1 MILDTFYNKFSH
13 KYTISY
19 INDKGEK
26 SLLEYKNME
35 YFPTFRYSDNGINE
49 KNHNVYPFKNWDNSP
64 IPVRKANE
72 KEGDTRFN
80 ERTFWFYDIPEHHLK
95 HLISTQKPNIYSF
108 DIEVEVD
115 ESEFPE
121 PSEAKYPILTI
132 SIVDKDLNTIVLGT
146 KKLGSVFS
154 TPNEVEEESEKIK
167 KDIQEYISKS
177 EYYQKSLKTD
187 FEEKI
192 KNNKALGFEYIYFE
206 EEVDMLEYFLKFVQK
221 VPVIVGW
228 NSILFDWQ
236 YIQNRIQKHFA
247 DTILESTGK
256 PLKLS
261 YSSVAFSLKSK
272 RFEDM
277 KGDFVYLKMPAH
289 TLVLDMM
296 DIVGSYDLA
305 VMPQKENLSLDYIA
319 SESPVKLGKIKY
331 DGNLQDLYEQD
342 YTKYVFYNAVDSI
355 LVMLIDKCFRT
366 LDNIYAQASYVTCPI
381 GDAFSKIALSES
393 LFWNYFNMIGPT
405 GNKLPGF
412 EDPKINNT
420 RVVTKLKGTPKE
432 ENLDWINEKLIG
444 AYVKKP
450 VPGLWNWVACCDFAS
465 LYPSTIITCNL
476 SIENYIGKLKSG
488 TFNISK
494 NLSNGKSEGSLVEL
508 SVDAD
513 KIRKIFDSPGGYTYE
528 HWRKHNEHWLKNI
541 ANVRRGDVIE
551 LVKAFKEE
559 VFEISPGTNN
569 DNGIS
574 FKTIEDY
581 SIKTQIV
588 LLKHKYFISVN
599 GVIYKNDKDYA
610 FKIIQKGLKANR
622 GIGKYLKQHLDAQV
636 LVDTYTGDF
645 KEDVKKEVDKFI
657 TELYKGKLPET
668 IQNQLSNLTNNE
680 SLLTFLQKYNKEDAF
695 MTKLMNAVVYYTSY
709 EQACK
714 LLGNSMYGGSSHKAF
729 FWFNMDLAN
738 DITGEARN
746 LIHLMEDFVPK
757 TIKENPNEVAKA
769 YLKAGIKISEESLK
783 NYNIDNKEVTKAGD
797 TDSLYLSHDQVVTAF
812 SESKTLTYKQKSVI
826 TVSLHKDF
834 LDKANNEFMYK
845 YYKSRGVDSIH
856 EFELE
861 TIASRGFWLNV
872 KKRYSQSIAWKDGKF
887 FKQNEQ
893 PIKSKGLELIKASY
907 PTLARKMLK
916 EYVTEILQNETYE
929 SKTELHEG
937 LFRMTNKLREKW
949 LSKGNSKKDIDEICP
964 SSSVNGYTKYI
975 LNDSGKGDFEVASKC
990 PAHVRGLGLYNYL
1003 RNKYNL
1009 KGDPIYGGKCR
1020 VFLTKQTPEFKKG
1033 TPFTFVPKDC
1043 PDWVFGKDSKVPIDK
1058 LRMFEKCV
1066 VDPINRILRPI
1077 GLPEVS
1083 AYGNQGVQLSLF

>member
-35 YFPTFRYSDNGINE
+35 YFPTFRYSDNGTLE
-49 KNHNVYPFKNWDNSP
+49 KNHNVYPYKNWNGSP
-64 IPVRKANE
+64 IPVRKAQE

-95 HLISTQKPNIYSF
+95 HLLSTQKPNIYSF

-132 SIVDKDLNTIVLGT
+132 SIVDQNLNTTVLGT
-146 KKLGSVFS
+146 KKLGSVF
-154 TPNEVEEESEKIK
+154 NRFDENKEESTKIQN
-167 KDIQEYISKS
+167 DIRDYIGKS

-247 DTILESTGK
+247 DTISGGTGK

-405 GNKLPGF
+405 GKKLPGF

-432 ENLDWINEKLIG
+432 ENLDWVNEKLIG

-494 NLSNGKSEGSLVEL
+494 NLSNGKGGGSLVEL
-508 SVDAD
+508 SVDAK
-513 KIRKIFDSPGGYTYE
+513 KIKEIFNSPGGYTYE
-528 HWRKHNEHWLKNI
+528 HWKNHNEQWLRNI
-541 ANVRRGDVIE
+541 VDIRREDVLT

-559 VFEISPGTNN
+559 VFENSK
-569 DNGIS
+569 IS
-574 FKTIEDY
+574 FKTIEEY
-581 SIKTQIV
+581 SIKTQKV

-610 FKIIQKGLKANR
+610 FKIIQKELKANR

-636 LVDTYTGDF
+636 LVDTYTETF
-645 KEDVKKEVDKFI
+645 KEDVKNEIDNFI
-657 TELYKGKLPET
+657 FEIYKGKLPET
-668 IQNQLSNLTNNE
+668 IQSQLPELTNNKN
-680 SLLTFLQKYNKEDAF
+680 LLLFLQKYNKEDAF
-695 MTKLMNAVVYYTSY
+695 MTKLINAVTHYTSY

-746 LIHLMEDFVPK
+746 LIHMMEDFVQNFLYK
-757 TIKENPNEVAKA
+757 NKDKVSDL
-769 YLKAGIKISEESLK
+769 LKVKLK
-783 NYNIDNKEVTKAGD
+783 DFSVTPCKSIYSD
-797 TDSLYLSHDQVVTAF
+797 TDSGYFVYDGFLRSIENY
-812 SESKTLTYKQKSVI
+812 SKLPFENKAKIIVE
-826 TVSLHKDF
+826 LHSKILNQTNEDF
-834 LDKANNEFMYK
+834 MRE
-845 YYKSRGVDSIH
+845 YYNSRGSESIH

-861 TIASRGFWLNV
+861 TVASRGFWLNI

-937 LFRMTNKLREKW
+937 LFRMTNRLRDKW
-949 LSKGNSKKDIDEICP
+949 CSKGNSKKDIDEICP

-975 LNDSGKGDFEVASKC
+975 LDDSGNGDFVVASKC

-1033 TPFTFVPKDC
+1033 TPFTFLPKEC
-1043 PDWVFGKDSKVPIDK
+1043 PDWVFDKNSKVPIDK

-1066 VDPINRILRPI
+1066 IDPINRILRPI

-1083 AYGNQGVQLSLF
+1083 AYENQGVQLSLF

>member
-49 KNHNVYPFKNWDNSP
+49 KNHNVYPFKNWNGSP
-64 IPVRKANE
+64 IPVRKAQE

-95 HLISTQKPNIYSF
+95 HLLSTQKPNIYSF

-132 SIVDKDLNTIVLGT
+132 SIVDQNLNTTVLGT
-146 KKLGSVFS
+146 KKLGSVF
-154 TPNEVEEESEKIK
+154 NRFDENKEESLKIQN
-167 KDIQEYISKS
+167 DIRDYIGKS

-206 EEVDMLEYFLKFVQK
+206 EEIDMLEYFLKFVQK

-277 KGDFVYLKMPAH
+277 KGDFVYLKMPSH

-296 DIVGSYDLA
+296 DVVGSYDLA

-405 GNKLPGF
+405 GKKLPGF

-432 ENLDWINEKLIG
+432 ENLDWVNEKLIG

-494 NLSNGKSEGSLVEL
+494 NLSNGKGGGSLVEL
-508 SVDAD
+508 SVDAK
-513 KIRKIFDSPGGYTYE
+513 KIKEIFNSPEGYTYE
-528 HWRKHNEHWLKNI
+528 HWKNHNEQWLRNI
-541 ANVRRGDVIE
+541 VDIRREDVLT
-551 LVKAFKEE
+551 LVKTFKEE
-559 VFEISPGTNN
+559 VFEISPGTNKN
-569 DNGIS
+569 NNSGVS
-574 FKTIEDY
+574 FNTIEEY
-581 SIKTQIV
+581 SIKTQKV

-610 FKIIQKGLKANR
+610 FKIIQKELKANR

-636 LVDTYTGDF
+636 LVDTYTSEF
-645 KEDVKKEVDKFI
+645 KEDVKNEIDNFI
-657 TELYKGKLPET
+657 FEIYKGKLPET
-668 IQNQLSNLTNNE
+668 IQSQLPELTNNKN
-680 SLLTFLQKYNKEDAF
+680 LLLFLQKYNKEDAF
-695 MTKLMNAVVYYTSY
+695 MTKLINAVTHYTSY

-746 LIHLMEDFVPK
+746 LIHMMENFIPNNIEENYEYIFNKIGVK
-757 TIKENPNEVAKA
+757 LKESFKKGSLTNSVSTI
-769 YLKAGIKISEESLK
+769 YM
-783 NYNIDNKEVTKAGD
+783 D
-797 TDSLYLSHDQVVTAF
+797 TDSAYITYGELLNMVDTKDKC
-812 SESKTLTYKQKSVI
+812 KTLVD
-826 TVSLHKDF
+826 LHTQYLNKTNEDF
-834 LDKANNEFMYK
+834 MTN
-845 YYKSRGVDSIH
+845 YYHTRGVDSIH

-861 TIASRGFWLNV
+861 TVASRGFWLNI

-916 EYVTEILQNETYE
+916 EYVTEILQNETYD

-975 LNDSGKGDFEVASKC
+975 LDDSGKGDFVVALKC

-1020 VFLTKQTPEFKKG
+1020 VFLTKGTSEFKKG
-1033 TPFTFVPKDC
+1033 TPFTFLPKEC
-1043 PDWVFGKDSKVPIDK
+1043 PDWVFESNSKVPIDK

-1066 VDPINRILRPI
+1066 VDPINRILGPI

-1083 AYGNQGVQLSLF
+1083 AYENQGVQLSLF

>member
-35 YFPTFRYSDNGINE
+35 YFPTFRYSDNGTLE
-49 KNHNVYPFKNWDNSP
+49 KNTNVYPFKNWNGSP
-64 IPVRKANE
+64 IPVRKAQE

-95 HLISTQKPNIYSF
+95 HLLSTQKPNIYSF

-132 SIVDKDLNTIVLGT
+132 SIVDQNLNTTVLGT
-146 KKLGSVFS
+146 KKLGSIF
-154 TPNEVEEESEKIK
+154 NRFDENKEESLKIQN
-167 KDIQEYISKS
+167 DIREYIGKS

-206 EEVDMLEYFLKFVQK
+206 EEIDMLEYFLKFVQK

-296 DIVGSYDLA
+296 DVVGSYDLA

-405 GNKLPGF
+405 GKKLPGF

-432 ENLDWINEKLIG
+432 ENLDWVNEKLIG

-494 NLSNGKSEGSLVEL
+494 NLSNGKGGGSLVEL
-508 SVDAD
+508 SVDAK
-513 KIRKIFDSPGGYTYE
+513 KIKEIFNSKNGYTYE
-528 HWRKHNEHWLKNI
+528 HWKNHNEQWLRNI
-541 ANVRRGDVIE
+541 VDIRREDVLT

-559 VFEISPGTNN
+559 VFEISPGTNKN
-569 DNGIS
+569 NNSGVS
-574 FKTIEDY
+574 FNTIEDY
-581 SIKTQIV
+581 SIKTQKV

-610 FKIIQKGLKANR
+610 FKIIQKELKANR

-636 LVDTYTGDF
+636 LVDTYTSEF
-645 KEDVKKEVDKFI
+645 KEDVKKEVDGFI
-657 TELYKGKLPET
+657 IELYKGKLPET
-668 IQNQLSNLTNNE
+668 IQSQLPELTNNKN
-680 SLLTFLQKYNKEDAF
+680 LLLFLQKYNKEDAF
-695 MTKLMNAVVYYTSY
+695 MTKLINAVTHYTSY

-746 LIHLMEDFVPK
+746 LIHMMEDFVPK
-757 TIKENPNEVAKA
+757 AIKENPDKIKHIFEKST
-769 YLKAGIKISEESLK
+769 GIKLM
-783 NYNIDNKEVTKAGD
+783 DLLFDKEKEGLSRICAGD
-797 TDSLYLSHDQVVTAF
+797 TDSS
-812 SESKTLTYKQKSVI
+812 SSLTI
-826 TVSLHKDF
+826 TQLRD
-834 LDKANNEFMYK
+834 NNELKNLTIEQLYNQGDVNMGDTLKGHQSVGFSKGMEVLNYNPITK
-845 YYKSRGVDSIH
+845 QLYY
-856 EFELE
+856 
-861 TIASRGFWLNV
+861 A
-872 KKRYSQSIAWKDGKF
+872 
-887 FKQNEQ
+887 
-893 PIKSKGLELIKASY
+893 PIKRVIRHKVTKDKFILKGKNGKYVEVTGDHSCMVFRDGVLMEIKA
-907 PTLARKMLK
+907 
-916 EYVTEILQNETYE
+916 
-929 SKTELHEG
+929 
-937 LFRMTNKLREKW
+937 
-949 LSKGNSKKDIDEICP
+949 KDINKETD
-964 SSSVNGYTKYI
+964 KI
-975 LNDSGKGDFEVASKC
+975 LT
-990 PAHVRGLGLYNYL
+990 
-1003 RNKYNL
+1003 L
-1009 KGDPIYGGKCR
+1009 K
-1020 VFLTKQTPEFKKG
+1020 
-1033 TPFTFVPKDC
+1033 
-1043 PDWVFGKDSKVPIDK
+1043 
-1058 LRMFEKCV
+1058 
-1066 VDPINRILRPI
+1066 
-1077 GLPEVS
+1077 
-1083 AYGNQGVQLSLF
+1083 